1 MRGTESMQLAVRA
14 GFVLLVAGL
23 VSGAAMIVRGTVE
36 KRTGTASRAYEVTGF
51 IRDFHGITLHGVLVL
66 PALAWCLSRTSLS
79 EATRCRL
86 VATAIVC
93 YLLTAIAVLSFDLAT
108 RT

>member
-1 MRGTESMQLAVRA
+1 M
-14 GFVLLVAGL
+14 
-23 VSGAAMIVRGTVE
+23 RGTVE

-51 IRDFHGITLHGVLVL
+51 VKAFHGINLHGVLVL
-66 PALAWCLSRTSLS
+66 PALVWCLSRTSLS

-93 YLLTAIAVLSFDLAT
+93 YLLTAIAVLGFDLAT